1 MFAACTY
8 EEIEARERLID
19 NKEIVVLLFAKPS
32 DTAVLQE
39 FEYIHYNSAKYCSVY
54 AIGYTDD
61 SNIANNPPFRKV
73 DCHMTNDWYYSAKA
87 FVDFKEKLQN
97 RIKSWRYSGETE
109 ILVLQ
114 NNPGARQ
121 ILDFKNYVSIDV
133 NKGIKEGYLDSF
145 QRFMESLI
153 RSSKKEVTVKG
164 AIKDICNSRIS
175 VKGILSDAIDD
186 CKKVPTPVKK
196 ILKDRLFYRCSNSKL

>member
-8 EEIEARERLID
+8 EEIEARERLIE
-19 NKEIVVLLFAKPS
+19 NKEIVVFLFVKPTDS
-32 DTAVLQE
+32 AVLQE

-87 FVDFKEKLQN
+87 FVDFKDKLQK
-97 RIKSWRYSGETE
+97 RIKKWRYSGETE

-121 ILDFKNYVSIDV
+121 ILDFTNYVSIDV

-153 RSSKKEVTVKG
+153 RSSKKEVTAKD
-164 AIKDICNSRIS
+164 AIKDIRKSKIS
-175 VKGILSDAIDD
+175 IKGVLTTAIDE
-186 CKKVPTPVKK
+186 CKEVPIPVKK
-196 ILKDRLFYRCSNSKL
+196 ILKNRLFYRCSNSKL

>member
-8 EEIEARERLID
+8 EEIEKRERMVES
-19 NKEIVVLLFAKPS
+19 KEIVVLLFVKPN
-32 DTAVLQE
+32 DKDVLQE

-54 AIGYTDD
+54 AIGYTNDFD
-61 SNIANNPPFRKV
+61 KANLPSFRKV
-73 DCHMTNDWYYSAKA
+73 DCYMGIDWYYSTKA
-87 FVDFKEKLQN
+87 FVDFKEKLQQ
-97 RIKSWRYSGETE
+97 RINWKYSGETE

-114 NNPGARQ
+114 NNPGAKE
-121 ILDFKNYVSIDV
+121 ILNFSNYVSIDV
-133 NKGIKEGYLDSF
+133 YKGIREGYIDSF
-145 QRFMESLI
+145 QRFMESLV
-153 RSSKKEVTVKG
+153 RSSKKEVTAKG

-196 ILKDRLFYRCSNSKL
+196 ILKDRLFYRCSNSK

>member
-8 EEIEARERLID
+8 EEIEARERLIE
-19 NKEIVVLLFAKPS
+19 NKEIVVFLFVKPT

-73 DCHMTNDWYYSAKA
+73 DCHMTNDWYYSAKT
-87 FVDFKEKLQN
+87 FVDFKDKLQK
-97 RIKSWRYSGETE
+97 RIKKWHYSGETE

-114 NNPGARQ
+114 NNPGAKE
-121 ILDFKNYVSIDV
+121 ILNFSNYVSIDV
-133 NKGIKEGYLDSF
+133 YKGIREGYIDSF
-145 QRFMESLI
+145 QRFMESLV
-153 RSSKKEVTVKG
+153 RSSKKEVTAKG
-164 AIKDICNSRIS
+164 AINDICNSRIS

-196 ILKDRLFYRCSNSKL
+196 ILKDRLFYRCSNSK